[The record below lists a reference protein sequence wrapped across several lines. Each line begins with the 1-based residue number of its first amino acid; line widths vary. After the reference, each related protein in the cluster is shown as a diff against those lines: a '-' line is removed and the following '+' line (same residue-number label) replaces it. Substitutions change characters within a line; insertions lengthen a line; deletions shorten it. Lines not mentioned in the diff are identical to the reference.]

1 MSGCN
6 FRRRSFLVTS
16 LALAGGL
23 LFATF
28 GVAGKPGGGGG
39 GSGNTGGGTIYFSA
53 GFGASFGLNSM
64 NSDGRG
70 KTALPLNVRGTPSR
84 LLHGGH
90 RWFLTSRRI
99 VDETYPNGGFRQEKF
114 AVRDDG
120 NEDFTVQLT
129 DDPDLQFLSLIW
141 APGETADAGF
151 VSGFARRWVFDG
163 VDWVIDP
170 DSVGIYTA
178 TVLFDEQGNVTGL
191 AAAPAP
197 LVSVGVVADEGEWW
211 PAAYNW
217 HFDWSPDLTEIV
229 YSNADRSALLTLDLI
244 TGEVWTL
251 TTGNFPWGAKW
262 SPAGNLIVFS
272 NGSGNI
278 ETIAWDGTGR
288 KEIIR
293 ADVTYY
299 YLYPDISPTG
309 SHIVYARIPHGSLEG
324 DLYRA
329 TISGAT
335 KVNLTKG
342 IAGFENSAG
351 WR

>member
-1 MSGCN
+1 MN
-6 FRRRSFLVTS
+6 RLLTAIVLTVVS
-16 LALAGGL
+16 LAIVNLSLA
-23 LFATF
+23 A
-28 GVAGKPGGGGG
+28 KPGGGGG
-39 GSGNTGGGTIYFSA
+39 SGGTGGGTIYFMSGSGA
-53 GFGASFGLNSM
+53 NFGVSSM
-64 NSDGRG
+64 NSDGTG
-70 KTALPLNVRGTPSR
+70 KTALPLNVKGTPSR

-90 RWFLTSRRI
+90 RWFLASRTI
-99 VDETYPNGGFRQEKF
+99 AGETYPNGSSRSERF

-129 DDPDLQFLSLIW
+129 SDPDLQFLSTSW
-141 APGETADAGF
+141 APGETADAGLL
-151 VSGFARRWVFDG
+151 SGFARRWVFDG

-178 TVLFDEQGNVTGL
+178 IVLFDGQGDVAGL

-197 LVSVGVVADEGEWW
+197 LVSVGVVPGSSPGVWW

-229 YSNADRSALLTLDLI
+229 YSNADRSALLAHNVI
-244 TGEVWTL
+244 TDDVRTL
-251 TTGNFPWGAKW
+251 TTGKEPFHAKW

-272 NGSGNI
+272 TGYGNI
-278 ETIAWDGTGR
+278 ETITPDGTGR

-293 ADVTYY
+293 AGVSYY

-309 SHIVYARIPHGSLEG
+309 SHILYLRYGSEN
-324 DLYRA
+324 DLFRA
-329 TISGAT
+329 TSSGAT
-335 KVNLTKG
+335 KANLTSG
-342 IAGFENSAG
+342 IVGYESSAG

>member
-1 MSGCN
+1 
-6 FRRRSFLVTS
+6 VTS

-39 GSGNTGGGTIYFSA
+39 SGSTGGGTIYFMS
-53 GFGASFGLNSM
+53 GSGASFGMSAM
-64 NSDGRG
+64 NSDGSG
-70 KTALPLNVRGTPSR
+70 KTALPLSLRGTPSR
-84 LLHGGH
+84 MLHGGH
-90 RWFLTSRRI
+90 RWFLTARTI
-99 VDETYPNGGFRQEKF
+99 AGETRPNGSARFEQF

-129 DDPDLQFLSLIW
+129 GDPDLQFLTLIW

-170 DSVGIYTA
+170 DSVGIYIA
-178 TVLFDEQGNVTGL
+178 TVLFDELGDVTGL

-197 LVSVGVVADEGEWW
+197 LVSVGVVPGSNPGEWW

-251 TTGNFPWGAKW
+251 TTGNFPFRAKW
-262 SPAGNLIVFS
+262 SPAGNLIVFA
-272 NGSGNI
+272 NGSGDI

-288 KEIIR
+288 KKVIR
-293 ADVTYY
+293 AGVSYGNSF
-299 YLYPDISPTG
+299 PDISPTG
-309 SHIVYARIPHGSLEG
+309 SHIVYERIPHGGLES

-335 KVNLTKG
+335 KVNLTEG
-342 IAGFENSAG
+342 IAGFEYSAG